1 MEILGLNLWEFI
13 FTIFN
18 FLLLLFLLKKFLYKP
33 ILKMLDDRKKSI
45 DEALDAADSARQEV
59 AATQENIRK
68 DIAQARAEADA
79 IINDAQ
85 KRGEQV
91 KAEII
96 EAAKAEA
103 KGITEAATAQIEKEK
118 AQAIHDL
125 KAQIAD
131 IAMLATEKILTQS
144 LTAEQ
149 ERTLLDNYIKE
160 VGQIQ

>member
-79 IINDAQ
+79 IINDAK